1 MKLTNQQRMLIEDV
15 LIRLKRN
22 IDDRETQRFVANLIR
37 EETKAERQHR
47 NGWCSGRDYP
57 RDFSPLTAA
66 KLLTVQHILCFV
78 FDGVPLPSLKD
89 TLRFKYTYVR
99 GAAIAAEFEEVIKEQ
114 VTEDEAAV
122 IRSLYYVQLCEG
134 EVAA

>member
-15 LIRLKRN
+15 LTRLRRN
-22 IDDRETQRFVANLIR
+22 IDNRETQRFVTNLMR
-37 EETKAERQHR
+37 EEYKDELQHR
-47 NGWCSGRDYP
+47 NGWCSGRSYP
-57 RDFSPLTAA
+57 KDFSPLMAA
-66 KLLTVQHILCFV
+66 KLLTVQHIFCFV

-89 TLRFKYTYVR
+89 SLRLKYTYVR

-114 VTEDEAAV
+114 VTDDEAAV
-122 IRSLYYVQLCEG
+122 IRSLDYVQLCEG